1 MQKDFLPDR
10 LPQILGWDL
19 WHFCTCSSGGGWFL
33 RCLHPRQYANRFGD
47 CRCLRQ
53 RRWFGT
59 VYGSAIWF
67 GLFRSNSSKRLEL
80 PWWEPECCSQQFP
93 DSQVLTNLR
102 LMLSWVALTNNYV
115 CLHVQQVHD
124 SFYRGETSFEENKG
138 SKISWGD
145 RRLSSCEG
153 KYVKLGRGVD
163 WAAYLLAAKL
173 GNPHIF

>member
-19 WHFCTCSSGGGWFL
+19 AALLHLLVRWRVISTM
-33 RCLHPRQYANRFGD
+33 LHPRQYAIFGD

-59 VYGSAIWF
+59 VYGSVPQSDS

-80 PWWEPECCSQQFP
+80 PGEPECCSQQFP
-93 DSQVLTNLR
+93 DSQVLTNSASINA
-102 LMLSWVALTNNYV
+102 LMAVALTNNYV

-163 WAAYLLAAKL
+163 
-173 GNPHIF
+173 